1 MYSKTSPKFV
11 FKMSQSKEE
20 NGGKSKMNVIVPS
33 HKNLYQKLT
42 DTKKRESS
50 YDGLKAGK
58 GR

>member
-1 MYSKTSPKFV
+1 
-11 FKMSQSKEE
+11 MSQSKEE